1 MKAKTNIRKII
12 VRLFLAVFAV
22 YAVISLVDM
31 QLGLAQR
38 KQELQELQTRLEA
51 TGFENKELKRRLSAE
66 MDESELERIARELGY
81 VAPDERVFIDIS
93 GR

>member
-1 MKAKTNIRKII
+1 MKQKTSIRKII

-31 QLGLAQR
+31 QVALARR
-38 KQELQELQTRLEA
+38 KQELLELQTRLET
-51 TGFENKELKRRLSAE
+51 TGFDNKDLKRRLATE
-66 MDESELERIARELGY
+66 MDEGEIERIARELGY

>member
-1 MKAKTNIRKII
+1 MKRKTSIRKIV

-31 QLGLAQR
+31 QVGLAQR
-38 KQELQELQTRLEA
+38 KQELAELQVRLEI
-51 TGFENKELKRRLSAE
+51 TGFENKELKRRLSTE
-66 MDESELERIARELGY
+66 MDASEIERIARELGY